1 MKGLAIFVLLLTTA
15 LAQVTI
21 APLFPIA
28 GAIPELP
35 LLVLTLLAIFAG
47 PNAVMLGMPTLAIL
61 YGFASD
67 RSPALLVVAYLPLL
81 PFAAALEG
89 WRIPL
94 WEYPR
99 LAIAILISGLWIR
112 GVLSF
117 AAVAQG
123 AHLAVGPLIFDVL
136 APGAFLDL
144 ALLTVAYAPLRLIG
158 WGGHQLS
165 LQRSGY

>member
-1 MKGLAIFVLLLTTA
+1 MKGLAIFIVLVVTA
-15 LAQVTI
+15 LGQVTI

-28 GAIPELP
+28 GAVPDLG
-35 LLVLTLLAIFAG
+35 LLVLVLLAVFAG
-47 PNAVMLGMPTLAIL
+47 PNTVMLGMPVLAIL

-67 RSPALLVVAYLPLL
+67 RSPALLVIAYLPLL
-81 PFAAALEG
+81 PFAAGLEG

-99 LAIAILISGLWIR
+99 VAIAIVVSGAWIR

-117 AAVAQG
+117 AAIAQG
-123 AHLAVGPLIFDVL
+123 AQPAVGALIFDVL
-136 APGAFLDL
+136 IPGAFLDL

-158 WGGHQLS
+158 WGGQQLS
-165 LQRSGY
+165 LQRTGY